1 MLLKVLAIAF
11 VLLIAGKL
19 MFKPQLRAFGKW
31 FDGLVN
37 AVLIALA
44 VSSVLQLIVYCAN
57 R

>member
-19 MFKPQLRAFGKW
+19 LFKPQLRAFGKW

-44 VSSVLQLIVYCAN
+44 VSSALQLIVYCAN